1 MAEGGGGVQI
11 NLELY
16 GKRLKL
22 LNNKWK
28 EHKKEMWGG
37 ADAIAVVTPP
47 ASEDLRYLKSTALH
61 IWLLGYEFP
70 ETVMVFMPGALHFV
84 CSSKKAG
91 HLEELQKSSKM
102 LTGVD
107 IHIHVK
113 ERKQDGSSQMNAVLD
128 AVKGFSKGK
137 SPAVGVLAREAME
150 GPLMEKWAEC
160 LKASGAAP
168 VDVSNGFSEIFAV
181 KDEVREVGP
190 GTAVQFRL
198 ERWGKGRVEGS
209 RYVAWLG
216 FESGWGVN
224 WLVRDWMSEV
234 RCDDRCF
241 IGLLILK
248 SWLMACGVER
258 V

>member
-1 MAEGGGGVQI
+1 MAERNGDGKGGGGVQI

-28 EHKKEMWGG
+28 EHRKEMWGG

-70 ETVMVFMPGALHFV
+70 ETVMVFMAGALHFV

-113 ERKQDGSSQMNAVLD
+113 ERKQDGSAQMNAVLE
-128 AVKGFSKGK
+128 AAKASSKGK
-137 SPAVGVLAREAME
+137 APAIGVLAREATE

-160 LKASGAAP
+160 LQGSGAAT

-181 KDEVREVGP
+181 KDEVGQECNTLGLECSGVAGSRYPMWSGADGVG
-190 GTAVQFRL
+190 GCGS
-198 ERWGKGRVEGS
+198 ESGVEGS
-209 RYVAWLG
+209 AELDAGAPMFSIVA
-216 FESGWGVN
+216 
-224 WLVRDWMSEV
+224 
-234 RCDDRCF
+234 
-241 IGLLILK
+241 
-248 SWLMACGVER
+248 R
-258 V
+258 VG

>member
-1 MAEGGGGVQI
+1 MAERNGDGKGGNGGHGVQI

-16 GKRLKL
+16 GKRLKA
-22 LNNKWK
+22 LNQKWK

-37 ADAIAVVTPP
+37 ADALAVVTPP

-91 HLEELQKSSKM
+91 HLEDLQKSSKM

-113 ERKQDGSSQMNAVLD
+113 ERKQDGSTQMNAVLE
-128 AVKGFSKGK
+128 AVQGHSRNK
-137 SPAVGVLAREAME
+137 PPVMGVLAREAAE

-160 LKASGAAP
+160 LDGSGATT
-168 VDVSNGFSEIFAV
+168 VDVSSGFSEIFAV
-181 KDEVREVGP
+181 KDEVKNSKSMFFHSCVQCVFCSANIRVYSRFACLTNPYLRSSMQYRAEPLFQGL
-190 GTAVQFRL
+190 AV
-198 ERWGKGRVEGS
+198 
-209 RYVAWLG
+209 
-216 FESGWGVN
+216 
-224 WLVRDWMSEV
+224 M
-234 RCDDRCF
+234 
-241 IGLLILK
+241 II
-248 SWLMACGVER
+248 
-258 V
+258 